1 MQSLKN
7 PLSTST
13 SPAPPNGHVAAPTPP
28 LPPRTVP
35 NAAKP
40 RHRSLRMQY
49 RFVRVVTYASWLFIR
64 LTIWQVVLKRYFP
77 EWVERGNLER
87 WKKYARQFRGI
98 AFDMGGV
105 MIKLGQFISTRADI
119 LPQEVIDEL
128 ITLRDGRVL
137 EPFEARGD

>member
-1 MQSLKN
+1 MNLRSVSGHTAGTSSCRTLYGTWKLPMQSLKN
-7 PLSTST
+7 PPSTST

-77 EWVERGNLER
+77 ERVERGNLER

-98 AFDMGGV
+98 
-105 MIKLGQFISTRADI
+105 
-119 LPQEVIDEL
+119 
-128 ITLRDGRVL
+128 
-137 EPFEARGD
+137 